1 MNAENLIFSEYKSC
15 FGERIEKWKGR
26 HVSSNDYLIPQGLF
40 QDTIISKKDNPS
52 EDQFAGPL
60 IAKAERMDKEDEAL
74 KNHIRF
80 IMRGGFGE
88 QVNTNGYRLQYEN
101 AVPKS
106 VTITLNPMKNDWQS
120 CWQMIPS

>member
-1 MNAENLIFSEYKSC
+1 MVDETEIVDDGPKVLYMGDHLLRKLSKREEAKTNIRNTAEK
-15 FGERIEKWKGR
+15 
-26 HVSSNDYLIPQGLF
+26 
-40 QDTIISKKDNPS
+40 ISKKDNPS

-106 VTITLNPMKNDWQS
+106 VTITLNPMKND
-120 CWQMIPS
+120 

>member
-1 MNAENLIFSEYKSC
+1 MVDETEIVDDGPKVLYMGDHLLKKLTKREEAKNNLCKTAEN
-15 FGERIEKWKGR
+15 
-26 HVSSNDYLIPQGLF
+26 
-40 QDTIISKKDNPS
+40 ISKKDNPS

-60 IAKAERMDKEDEAL
+60 IAKAERMDKEDEPL

-88 QVNTNGYRLQYEN
+88 QINSKGYRLQYEN

-106 VTITLNPMKNDWQS
+106 VTITLNPMKND
-120 CWQMIPS
+120 